1 MGVAVK
7 RPVGYGSLLA
17 AGALF
22 VAVNVLRETWMV
34 SAANETLKT
43 WTLKGGLVLAVAFAT
58 YGGYLLV
65 SRFVARF
72 EPDKRRIHD
81 IRNVLRLVF
90 GLVGI
95 VGIAGAL
102 TEQWL
107 GVLFSLGIAGFAV
120 TFALQ
125 APILSVIG
133 WVYIMAK
140 RPYSVGDRVKID
152 DAKGDVVDV
161 SFLVTTLWE
170 VQGDLVTTHQ
180 PSGRV
185 VTVPN
190 SVVLE
195 SQVFNYTQEEFPF
208 VWAEL
213 PIQVSYETDLEFA
226 REVARGVADDYLGD
240 EMAARVERYRERI
253 AASPVSL
260 EVQARPSVNVHQSES
275 WVELRV
281 RFLAKPRGVQ
291 KTRNELYARILDA
304 YTETPDRVSYPVG
317 RPR

>member
-1 MGVAVK
+1 VK
-7 RPVGYGSLLA
+7 RPAGYGSLLA
-17 AGALF
+17 AGGLF
-22 VAVNVLRETWMV
+22 VAVNVLQETWVV
-34 SAANETLKT
+34 STANETVKT
-43 WTLKGGLVLAVAFAT
+43 WTLKAALVLAVALAT

-65 SRFVARF
+65 SQFVARI
-72 EPDKRRIHD
+72 EDDKRRVHD
-81 IRNVLRLVF
+81 IRNVLRLTF
-90 GLVGI
+90 GLVGV
-95 VGIAGAL
+95 VGVAGAL

-107 GVLFSLGIAGFAV
+107 GVLFSLGVVGFAV

-140 RPYSVGDRVKID
+140 RPYGVGDRVKIG

-190 SVVLE
+190 SMVLE
-195 SQVFNYTQEEFPF
+195 SQVFNYTQDEFPF

-213 PIQVSYETDLEFA
+213 PIQLSYETDLQFA
-226 REVARGVADDYLGD
+226 REVAREVADDYLGD
-240 EMAARVERYRERI
+240 EMAARVERYRDQI
-253 AASPVSL
+253 ALSPVSL
-260 EVQARPSVNVHQSES
+260 EVQARPSVNVAQAES

-291 KTRNELYARILDA
+291 ATRNELYARILDR
-304 YTETPDRVSYPVG
+304 YHESPDRVGYPVG

>member
-1 MGVAVK
+1 MK
-7 RPVGYGSLLA
+7 RPAGYGSLLA
-17 AGALF
+17 AAGLF

-34 SAANETLKT
+34 SSANETLKT
-43 WTLKGGLVLAVAFAT
+43 WTLAGALVLAVALAT

-65 SRFVARF
+65 SQFVARI
-72 EPDKRRIHD
+72 EEDKRRIHD
-81 IRNVLRLVF
+81 IRNVLRLTF
-90 GLVGI
+90 GLVGV
-95 VGIAGAL
+95 VGVAGAV

-107 GVLFSLGIAGFAV
+107 GVLFSLGVVGFAV

-133 WVYIMAK
+133 WVYIMTK
-140 RPYSVGDRVKID
+140 RPYAVGDRVEIE

-170 VQGDLVTTHQ
+170 VQGDLVTSHQ

-195 SQVFNYTQEEFPF
+195 SQVFNYTQEDFPF

-213 PIQVSYETDLEFA
+213 PIQVSYETDLQFA
-226 REVARGVADDYLGD
+226 RDVARDVADDYLGD
-240 EMAARVERYRERI
+240 EMAARVDRYRDRI

-260 EVQARPSVNVHQSES
+260 EVQARPSVNVAQAES

-281 RFLAKPRGVQ
+281 RFLANPRRVQ
-291 KTRNELYARILDA
+291 ATRNELYARILDR
-304 YTETPDRVSYPVG
+304 YQETPDRVGYPVG

>member
-1 MGVAVK
+1 MK
-7 RPVGYGSLLA
+7 RPVGYGAVLA
-17 AGALF
+17 AVALF
-22 VAVNVLRETWMV
+22 FSVNLLRETWQV
-34 SAANETLKT
+34 TEANEALKL
-43 WTLKGGLVLAVAFAT
+43 WTLKAGIALAVALAV
-58 YGGYLLV
+58 YGLYRLTLGAV
-65 SRFVARF
+65 RHWTDD
-72 EPDKRRIHD
+72 ERRKHD
-81 IRNVLRLVF
+81 LRNVLRLSF

-95 VGIAGAL
+95 VGVAGAF

-125 APILSVIG
+125 TPIVSLLG

-140 RPYSVGDRVKID
+140 RPFQVGDRVRIEE
-152 DAKGDVVDV
+152 AKGDVVEID
-161 SFLVTTLWE
+161 FLTTTLWE
-170 VQGDLVTTHQ
+170 VEGDLVTTHQ

-190 SVVLE
+190 AVVLE
-195 SQVFNYTQEEFPF
+195 SQVFNYTQEDFPF

-213 PIQVSYETDLEFA
+213 PIQVSYETDLAFASETA
-226 REVARGVADDYLGD
+226 REVADDYLGD

-253 AASPVSL
+253 ARSPVAL
-260 EVQARPSVNVHQSES
+260 EVKERPSVNVKQSES

-281 RFLAKPRGVQ
+281 RFLHKPRGVQ
-291 KTRNELYARILDA
+291 TTRNELYARILD
-304 YTETPDRVSYPVG
+304 EFQDHPDRVGYPVG

>member
-1 MGVAVK
+1 VK
-7 RPVGYGSLLA
+7 RPAGYGSLLA
-17 AGALF
+17 AGGLF
-22 VAVNVLRETWMV
+22 VAVNVLQETWVV
-34 SAANETLKT
+34 STANETVKT
-43 WTLKGGLVLAVAFAT
+43 WTLKAALVLAVALAT

-65 SRFVARF
+65 SQFVARI
-72 EPDKRRIHD
+72 EDDKRRVHD
-81 IRNVLRLVF
+81 IRNVLRLTF
-90 GLVGI
+90 GLVGV
-95 VGIAGAL
+95 VGVAGAL

-107 GVLFSLGIAGFAV
+107 GVLFSLGVVGFAV

-140 RPYSVGDRVKID
+140 RPYGVGDRVKIG

-190 SVVLE
+190 SMVLE
-195 SQVFNYTQEEFPF
+195 SQVFNYTQDEFPF

-213 PIQVSYETDLEFA
+213 PIQLSYETDLQFA
-226 REVARGVADDYLGD
+226 REVAREVADDYLGD
-240 EMAARVERYRERI
+240 EMAARVERYRDQI
-253 AASPVSL
+253 ALSPVSL
-260 EVQARPSVNVHQSES
+260 EVQARPSVNVAQAVS

-291 KTRNELYARILDA
+291 ATRNELYARILDR
-304 YTETPDRVSYPVG
+304 YHESPDRVGYPVG